1 MKKITKIT
9 TKQWLKAAFWGVLY
23 ILFLCWHGNW
33 WWLLLLPVIIDAFTT
48 GFIPWTW
55 WKRFRPSAEGEEHNP
70 HANSVLYTIFSWLD
84 AIVFALVAVYFI
96 NLYGFQNY
104 QIPSSS
110 LEKSLLVGDFLYVSK
125 ASYGA
130 RVPNTPLSMP
140 LMQHTFPKWL
150 GGGKSFIEKP
160 QWKYR
165 RLKGWDH
172 PKKGDIVVF
181 NVPSGDTVALKVQ
194 NPDYYTLCYY
204 YGREMVHKRKDLFGD
219 IVYRPVDR
227 RENYVKRCVGEP
239 GDTLQIIENQIFING
254 EALEDREGV
263 QYNYFVQTTGHRFK
277 DEELDELGI
286 SNDDRKLLKINE
298 KGVQEMA
305 SLGLDPSYPVYH
317 FPLTREM
324 KQKLEKN
331 KHVRL
336 VMLEPAN
343 RGGEVYPLGH
353 NTWDRDNYGPV
364 FLPRKGSCV
373 TLNADNYW
381 FYKHAIE
388 HYEHQHV
395 SMKDSVVYINDEPA
409 QTYTF
414 QMDYYW
420 MMGDNRHNSADSRYW
435 GMVPEDHIV
444 GRPVRIWLSIDKDK
458 SGLGHIRWN
467 RIGKKA
473 WE

>member
-1 MKKITKIT
+1 MKNIPL
-9 TKQWLKAAFWGVLY
+9 KQWLKAAFWGILY

-33 WWLLLLPVIIDAFTT
+33 WWIFVLPFIIDAFTT
-48 GFIPWTW
+48 NFIPWTW
-55 WKRFRPSAEGEEHNP
+55 WKRFRPSEPGEAENP
-70 HANSVLYTIFSWLD
+70 HSNRVLYNIFSWID

-96 NLYGFQNY
+96 NLYAFQNY

-140 LMQHTFPKWL
+140 LMQHTFPQWL

-204 YGREMVHKRKDLFGD
+204 YGREMVNTRKDIFGD

-239 GDTLQIIENQIFING
+239 GDTLQIIDNQIYING
-254 EALEDREGV
+254 QVLPDREGV
-263 QYNYFVQTTGHRFK
+263 QYNYYVQTNGHRFK
-277 DEELDELGI
+277 DEELDEIGI
-286 SNDDRKLLKINE
+286 SHDDRQLIKAND
-298 KGVQEMA
+298 KGKNDIA
-305 SLGLDPSYPVYH
+305 SLGLNPSYPVYH
-317 FPLTREM
+317 FPLTQDM
-324 KQKLEKN
+324 LLKFQKN
-331 KHVRL
+331 KHVSRIII
-336 VMLEPAN
+336 EPSS

-353 NTWDRDNYGPV
+353 NNWTRDNYGPV
-364 FLPRKGSCV
+364 YLPKKGDCV
-373 TLNADNYW
+373 PLTADNYW

-388 HYEHQHV
+388 HYEHQQL
-395 SMKDSVVYINDEPA
+395 SLKDSVVYLNGMPA
-409 QTYTF
+409 DGYTF
-414 QMDYYW
+414 EMDYYW

-444 GRPVRIWLSIDKDK
+444 GRPVRIWLSLDKDK
-458 SGLGHIRWN
+458 SGINHIRWN